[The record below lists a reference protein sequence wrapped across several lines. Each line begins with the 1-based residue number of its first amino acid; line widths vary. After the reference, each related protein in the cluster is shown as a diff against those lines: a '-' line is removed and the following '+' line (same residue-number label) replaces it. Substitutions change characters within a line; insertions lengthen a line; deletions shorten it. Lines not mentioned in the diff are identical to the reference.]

1 MNQKNGSPDQSQR
14 IGFLWL
20 KFAAFYPRCLQ
31 NICNLKKKKKQ
42 EKKIREMQ
50 HSPEETKLI
59 SLGILLSEQFSST
72 S

>member
-1 MNQKNGSPDQSQR
+1 MNQKNGSHDQSQR
-14 IGFLWL
+14 SGSILLHFILDVY
-20 KFAAFYPRCLQ
+20 KTSV
-31 NICNLKKKKKQ
+31 IKKKKKQ